1 MNTTPTPDQA
11 RALLADP
18 NLTWEDVP
26 ADQAPPPAESEAVMV
41 VKSLRL
47 PPEMDAQVQAEA
59 DARGVAWSELIRN
72 WITSALADLADDQP
86 ISRADAMRA
95 LASLHPVDRHTA

>member
-1 MNTTPTPDQA
+1 MNNPTPDQA

-18 NLTWEDVP
+18 NLTWEEVP
-26 ADQAPPPAESEAVMV
+26 ADQAPPLAESETVMV

-59 DARGVAWSELIRN
+59 DARSVSWSELIRD
-72 WITSALADLADDQP
+72 WIAAALAELADDQP
-86 ISRADAMRA
+86 ISRADALRA
-95 LASLHPVDRHTA
+95 LAALHPVNRRTA